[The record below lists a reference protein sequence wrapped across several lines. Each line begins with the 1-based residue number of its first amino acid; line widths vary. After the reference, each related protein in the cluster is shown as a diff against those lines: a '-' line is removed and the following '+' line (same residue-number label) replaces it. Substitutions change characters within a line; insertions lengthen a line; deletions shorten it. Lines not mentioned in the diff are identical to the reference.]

1 MKIIDAISKVDDLK
15 PNRYDEE
22 HKVGW
27 LSNLD
32 LRVKNEIIDTHEG
45 ASETSFTGYNLDV
58 DKNTELLVPA
68 PYDEM
73 YIHWLMAQID
83 LANGEYNKYNA
94 EITMFNTEWEDY
106 AKHYNHTHMP
116 ITQGK
121 KRFLF

>member
-58 DKNTELLVPA
+58 DKNTKLLVPA

-106 AKHYNHTHMP
+106 AKHYNCTHMP

>member
-1 MKIIDAISKVDDLK
+1 MKIIDSISKVDDLK

-45 ASETSFTGYNLDV
+45 ANETSFTGYNIDI
-58 DKNTELLVPA
+58 DKDTELLVPA

-73 YIHWLMAQID
+73 YIHWIMAQID

-94 EITMFNTEWEDY
+94 EITMFNNEWEDY
-106 AKHYNHTHMP
+106 AKHYNRTHMP
-116 ITQGK
+116 LTQGK